1 MRLLREVTEGEPVT
15 PLGGWNVGHL
25 ANLGM
30 MLSCD
35 GFSIRLDLDNLN
47 KLFDFAEDDGFGEI
61 RDHTGQIV
69 GVSPTDKGIV
79 LLPSENEDF
88 PNGLIIDLG
97 TLKEMGIEQ
106 YEEQEQEPGSEF
118 DELSDEDTIDSSSKF
133 DPLEEGVKRAYRRV
147 HKKTKRSFR
156 VTSDFRKGRVLSSAA
171 GAFKP
176 RAKASTRMKLKIA
189 SRKKRIVRVLKGK
202 MTRRKSSSK
211 RLAQLN
217 KRLK

>member
-1 MRLLREVTEGEPVT
+1 MRLLREVTEGEPAT

-47 KLFDFAEDDGFGEI
+47 KLFDFAEDDAFGEI

-69 GVSPTDKGIV
+69 GVSPTDKGLV

-88 PNGLIIDLG
+88 PNGLIVDLG

-106 YEEQEQEPGSEF
+106 YEEQEPGSEF
-118 DELSDEDTIDSSSKF
+118 DELSDEGTIDSSSKF

-156 VTSDFRKGRVLSSAA
+156 VTSDFRKDREQAV
-171 GAFKP
+171 KP
-176 RAKASTRMKLKIA
+176 RTKKPKIVTP
-189 SRKKRIVRVLKGK
+189 KKMIVKILKGK
-202 MTRRKSSSK
+202 ITKHKPSAK
-211 RLAQLN
+211 
-217 KRLK
+217 